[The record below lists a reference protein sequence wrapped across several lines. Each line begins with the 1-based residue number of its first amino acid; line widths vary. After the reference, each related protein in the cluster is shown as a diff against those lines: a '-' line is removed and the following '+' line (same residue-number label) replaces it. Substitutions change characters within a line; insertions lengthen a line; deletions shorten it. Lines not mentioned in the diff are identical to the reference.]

1 MKKSGLRAKLVFRF
15 MIIIVISVG
24 LLEVMIINFVKK
36 YHYDNIEGILTNQI
50 KISSDFYYKYFSNT
64 SLEENVSNNVDVYWK
79 QTDAQVQII
88 NKNGKLLMD
97 SIGVKDEVNK
107 GDDIEKALS
116 GGKGVWKG
124 TVKYHKS
131 KVMAISY
138 PLKSKSGDVEGAIRF
153 ITSLEEVDKAV
164 FSISSFFLVIGIFV
178 IIATALVSIVI
189 ANRIIDPIKELTLVA
204 ETMAEGNFK
213 VRSEEYT
220 RDDEIGKLSTTLN
233 YMADEILKR
242 DEIKNQFIS
251 NVSHELRT
259 PLTSIKGWAITL
271 NYDDIDKSMVKD
283 GLTIIE
289 RECDRLSEMV
299 EELLDFSKFV
309 SGRIVLNKTN
319 VDIFELLDYIDKHTR
334 LRTEREGISL
344 IIESEENLG
353 RVLIDENRVKQ
364 VLINLLDNAIKFT
377 DRNGEI
383 VLKAY
388 KEAGKLVF
396 LVKDSGCGITEEELP
411 KVKEK
416 FYKGKSSKSKNG
428 IGLSICDEIAKLHSG
443 ELVIKSKVNL
453 GTEVYVYIPTL

>member
-15 MIIIVISVG
+15 MIIIIISVG
-24 LLEVMIINFVKK
+24 LLEGLIIYYLKD
-36 YHYDNIEGILTNQI
+36 YHYSNLQQILTNQI

-64 SLEENVSNNVDVYWK
+64 SLEENVSNNVDVFWK

-88 NKNGKLLMD
+88 NKDGKLLMD
-97 SIGVKDEVNK
+97 SIGVKYDINK
-107 GDDIEKALS
+107 GDDIEKALA
-116 GGKGVWKG
+116 GGKGVWEG
-124 TVKYHKS
+124 SVKYNKS

-138 PLKSKSGDVEGAIRF
+138 PLKSKDGNIEGAIRF
-153 ITSLEEVDKAV
+153 ITSLEEVENAV
-164 FSISSFFLVIGIFV
+164 FNISIIFLTIGIFV
-178 IIATALVSIVI
+178 IIATALVSIII

-213 VRSEEYT
+213 ARSGEYV

-271 NYDDIDKSMVKD
+271 NYDDIDKSMLQD

-289 RECDRLSEMV
+289 RECDRLSDMV

-309 SGRIVLNKTN
+309 AGKITLNKSN
-319 VDIFELLDYIDKHTR
+319 VDINELLDYINKHTR
-334 LRTEREGISL
+334 LRTEREGINFV
-344 IIESEENLG
+344 IECEETLG
-353 RVLIDENRVKQ
+353 KALIDENRIKQ

-377 DRNGEI
+377 ERNGEI
-383 VLKAY
+383 LLKAY
-388 KEAGKLVF
+388 KDGGRVIF
-396 LVKDSGCGITEEELP
+396 LVRDSGCGISEEELP

-428 IGLSICDEIAKLHSG
+428 IGLSICDEIAKLHNG
-443 ELVIKSKVNL
+443 ELIIKSKINY
-453 GTEVYVYIPTL
+453 GTEVYICIPMV

>member
-15 MIIIVISVG
+15 MIIIIISVG
-24 LLEVMIINFVKK
+24 LLEGLIIYYLKD
-36 YHYDNIEGILTNQI
+36 YHYSNLQQILTNQI

-64 SLEENVSNNVDVYWK
+64 SLEENVSNNVDVFWK

-88 NKNGKLLMD
+88 NKDGKLLMD
-97 SIGVKDEVNK
+97 SIGVKYDINK
-107 GDDIEKALS
+107 GDDIEKALA
-116 GGKGVWKG
+116 GGKGVWEG
-124 TVKYHKS
+124 SVKYSKS

-138 PLKSKSGDVEGAIRF
+138 PLKSKDGNIEGAIRF
-153 ITSLEEVDKAV
+153 ITSLEEVENAV
-164 FSISSFFLVIGIFV
+164 FNISIIFLTIGIFV
-178 IIATALVSIVI
+178 IIATALVSIII

-213 VRSEEYT
+213 ARSGEYV

-271 NYDDIDKSMVKD
+271 NYDDIDKSMLQD

-289 RECDRLSEMV
+289 RECDRLSDMV

-309 SGRIVLNKTN
+309 AGKITLNKSN
-319 VDIFELLDYIDKHTR
+319 VDINELLDYINKHTR
-334 LRTEREGISL
+334 LRTEREGINFV
-344 IIESEENLG
+344 IECEETLG
-353 RVLIDENRVKQ
+353 KALIDENRIKQ

-377 DRNGEI
+377 ERNGEI
-383 VLKAY
+383 LLKAY
-388 KEAGKLVF
+388 KDGGRVVF
-396 LVKDSGCGITEEELP
+396 LVRDSGCGISEEELP

-428 IGLSICDEIAKLHSG
+428 IGLSICDEITKLHNG
-443 ELVIKSKVNL
+443 ELIIKSKINY
-453 GTEVYVYIPTL
+453 GTEVYICIPMT

>member
-24 LLEVMIINFVKK
+24 LLEFMIINFVKK

-64 SLEENVSNNVDVYWK
+64 SLEENVLNNVDVFWK

-107 GDDIEKALS
+107 GDDIEKALL

-124 TVKYHKS
+124 SVKYNKS

-164 FSISSFFLVIGIFV
+164 FTISSFFLLIGIFV

-189 ANRIIDPIKELTLVA
+189 ANRIIDPIKGLTLVA

-213 VRSEEYT
+213 VRSEDI

-271 NYDDIDKSMVKD
+271 NYDDIDKSMLKD

-289 RECDRLSEMV
+289 RECDRLSDMV

-309 SGRIVLNKTN
+309 AGKITLNKAS
-319 VDIFELLDYIDKHTR
+319 VDICELLDYINKHTR
-334 LRTEREGISL
+334 LRTEREGINL
-344 IIESEENLG
+344 IIESQENLG
-353 RVLIDENRVKQ
+353 KILIDENRIKQ

-377 DRNGEI
+377 DRNGE
-383 VLKAY
+383 VMLRAY
-388 KEAGKLVF
+388 KEGGRLVF
-396 LVKDSGCGITEEELP
+396 LVKDSGCGISEEELP

-428 IGLSICDEIAKLHSG
+428 IGLSICDEIAKLHNG

-453 GTEVYVYIPTL
+453 GTEVYVYIPLL